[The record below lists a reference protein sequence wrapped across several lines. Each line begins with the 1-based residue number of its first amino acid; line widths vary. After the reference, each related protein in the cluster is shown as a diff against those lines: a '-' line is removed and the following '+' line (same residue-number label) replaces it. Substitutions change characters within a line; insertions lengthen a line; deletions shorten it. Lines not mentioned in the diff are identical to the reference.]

1 MDEML
6 RGDAAERPV
15 GTDATSGK
23 SDRLV
28 SLDAFRGLTVAFM
41 VLVSN
46 PGSLAI
52 YRPLDH
58 SPWNGWTI
66 TDVVFP
72 SFLWIVGVAITLSL
86 GKRLARG
93 VSRRAIFA
101 QACRRA
107 LILYALGL
115 LIYAIPNFSLATL
128 RLLGVLQRI
137 AICYLVGTALYLT
150 MRLRTQVLWLIGI
163 LLTYWLAMKLIPV
176 PGFGAGD
183 LSVEGN
189 FAHYVDHLVLGRHN
203 YVGTGTWDPEGIVST
218 LPAIATT
225 LFGMIAGRMLALKK
239 TISERVVWLFFAGNV
254 LLGAGVFLELWMP
267 INKKLWTDPFCL
279 LMAGMDFVIFAM
291 FLWVLD
297 GLKAKWRVQ
306 PLLVFGKNAL
316 AIYMVSEL
324 VSALLYRIH
333 AGGVS
338 LHEWIFRIGFE
349 GLGSPATSSL
359 LYAIAYLAVMFGLG
373 WFLNRKQWFLKI

>member
-1 MDEML
+1 MQI
-6 RGDAAERPV
+6 AVTERPS
-15 GTDATSGK
+15 DAPAASTGK
-23 SDRLV
+23 AERLV

-46 PGSLAI
+46 PGSLTI

-86 GKRLARG
+86 GKRLERG
-93 VSRRAIFA
+93 VSRGRIFA

-107 LILYALGL
+107 AILYALGV
-115 LIYAIPNFSLATL
+115 LIYAIPAFDLGTL

-137 AICYLVGTALYLT
+137 AICYLVCTAIYLT
-150 MRLRTQVLWLIGI
+150 MRLRTQILLLTGI
-163 LLTYWLAMKLIPV
+163 LVSYWMMMKLIPV
-176 PGFGAGD
+176 PGFGPGN

-189 FAHYVDHLVLGRHN
+189 FAHYIDWTVLGRHN
-203 YVGTGTWDPEGIVST
+203 YAGTGTWDPEGIIST
-218 LPAIATT
+218 LPAIGTT
-225 LFGMIAGRMLALKK
+225 IFGMIAGRLLALRKN
-239 TISERVVWLFFAGNV
+239 INELVVWLFLVGNV
-254 LLGAGVFLELWMP
+254 LLAAGSFLAQWMP
-267 INKKLWTDPFCL
+267 INKKLWTDSFCL
-279 LMAGMDFVIFAM
+279 FMAGMDFVIFAM
-291 FLWVLD
+291 FLWGLD
-297 GLKAKWRVQ
+297 GLKLRWKIQ

-324 VSALLYRIH
+324 LSAVLYSVHVRGLSMH
-333 AGGVS
+333 A
-338 LHEWIFRIGFE
+338 WIFRTGFE

-359 LYAIAYLAVMFGLG
+359 LYALAYLTAMYGLA
-373 WFLNRKQWFLKI
+373 WFMDRKQWIVKV

>member
-1 MDEML
+1 MDEIG
-6 RGDAAERPV
+6 RGDVEPPA
-15 GTDATSGK
+15 GTTDASLGK

-46 PGSLAI
+46 PGSVAI

-86 GKRLARG
+86 GKRLERG
-93 VSRRAIFA
+93 ISRQTIFA

-107 LILYALGL
+107 LILYVLGL
-115 LIYAIPNFSLATL
+115 LIYAIPNFSLGSL

-150 MRLRTQVLWLIGI
+150 TRLRTQIFWLAGI
-163 LLTYWLAMKLIPV
+163 LTTYWLLMKLVPV

-218 LPAIATT
+218 LPAIGTT
-225 LFGMIAGRMLALKK
+225 LFGMIAGRLLALKK
-239 TISERVVWLFFAGNV
+239 SISERVVWLFFIGNV
-254 LLGAGVFLELWMP
+254 LLGAGVFFELWMP
-267 INKKLWTDPFCL
+267 INKKLWTDSFCL
-279 LMAGMDFVIFAM
+279 FMAGMDFVIFAM

-297 GLKAKWRVQ
+297 GLKAKWSVQ

-324 VSALLYRIH
+324 VSALLYRIQ

-338 LHEWIFRIGFE
+338 LHERIFRIGFE
-349 GLGSPATSSL
+349 GLASPATASL
-359 LYAIAYLAVMFGLG
+359 LYAMAYLAVMFGLG
-373 WFLNRKQWFLKI
+373 WVLNRKQWFLKI

>member
-1 MDEML
+1 MDEMQ
-6 RGDAAERPV
+6 RGDVERLA
-15 GTDATSGK
+15 GTTDAALGK

-46 PGSLAI
+46 PGSVAI

-86 GKRLARG
+86 GKRLERG
-93 VSRRAIFA
+93 VSRQSIFA

-107 LILYALGL
+107 LILYLLGL
-115 LIYAIPNFSLATL
+115 LIYAIPNFSLGTL

-150 MRLRTQVLWLIGI
+150 ARLRTQMLWLAGI
-163 LLTYWLAMKLIPV
+163 LVTYWLAMKLIPV
-176 PGFGAGD
+176 PGFGAGN

-203 YVGTGTWDPEGIVST
+203 YAGTGTWDPEGVVST

-225 LFGMIAGRMLALKK
+225 LFGMIAGRMLALKR
-239 TISERVVWLFFAGNV
+239 TISERVVWLFFVGNV

-267 INKKLWTDPFCL
+267 INKKLWTDSFCL
-279 LMAGMDFVIFAM
+279 FMAGMDFVIFAM

-349 GLGSPATSSL
+349 GLASPATASL
-359 LYAIAYLAVMFGLG
+359 LYAIAYLAVMYGMA
-373 WFLNRKQWFLKI
+373 WFLNKRQWFLKI

>member
-1 MDEML
+1 MR
-6 RGDAAERPV
+6 RGDAVERPAA
-15 GTDATSGK
+15 TDATK

-46 PGSLAI
+46 PGSVAI

-86 GKRLARG
+86 GKRLERG
-93 VSRRAIFA
+93 VARPAIFA

-107 LILYALGL
+107 LILYLLGL
-115 LIYAIPNFSLATL
+115 LIYAIPNFSLGAL

-150 MRLRTQVLWLIGI
+150 TRLRTQIFWLVGI
-163 LLTYWLAMKLIPV
+163 LATYWLLMKFVSV

-183 LSVEGN
+183 LSVDGN

-239 TISERVVWLFFAGNV
+239 TISERVVWLFFVGNV
-254 LLGAGVFLELWMP
+254 LLGAGVFLSLWMP
-267 INKKLWTDPFCL
+267 INKKLWTDSFCL
-279 LMAGMDFVIFAM
+279 FMAGMDFVIFAM

-297 GLKAKWRVQ
+297 GLKAKWRVR

-333 AGGVS
+333 AGGIS
-338 LHEWIFRIGFE
+338 LHEWIFRIVFE
-349 GLGSPATSSL
+349 GVGSPATSSL
-359 LYAIAYLAVMFGLG
+359 LYAVAYLAVMYGLG
-373 WFLNRKQWFLKI
+373 WLLDRKRWYLKI